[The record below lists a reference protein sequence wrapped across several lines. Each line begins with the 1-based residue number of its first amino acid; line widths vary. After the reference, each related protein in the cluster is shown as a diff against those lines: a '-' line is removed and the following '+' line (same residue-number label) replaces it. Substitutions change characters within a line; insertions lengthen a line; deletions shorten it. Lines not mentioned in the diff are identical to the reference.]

1 MPKQISTKKQL
12 KHSPEGPMTTTFKPK
27 KMGSEI
33 DDIFAGK
40 KRKNLETD
48 NKAHTKKPMKVL
60 ASNDVN
66 PHDGLM
72 RVVKIFKRKPSREN
86 EPIKRTS
93 TRSRKKTAEGLT
105 IYTEDELGVGKVNAG
120 GTRLC
125 PFDCD
130 CCF

>member
-1 MPKQISTKKQL
+1 MPNQISTKKQP
-12 KHSPEGPMTTTFKPK
+12 KHAPEGPTTLKPK

-33 DDIFAGK
+33 DDIFTGK
-40 KRKNLETD
+40 KRKKLETD
-48 NKAHTKKPMKVL
+48 NKAHAKKPTKTL

-72 RVVKIFKRKPSREN
+72 RVVTSGKRKPSREN
-86 EPIKRTS
+86 GPVKPTY

-105 IYTEDELGVGKVNAG
+105 IYTEDELGVGKANAG